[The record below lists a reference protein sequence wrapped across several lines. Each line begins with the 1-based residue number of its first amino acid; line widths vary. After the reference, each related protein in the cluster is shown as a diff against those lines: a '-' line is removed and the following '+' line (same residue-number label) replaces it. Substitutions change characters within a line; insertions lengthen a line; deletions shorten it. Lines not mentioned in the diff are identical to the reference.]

1 MYTQTGKGKI
11 DDAFKVAKRNI
22 SDCLDDK
29 NKAIND
35 NDPDNAQSST
45 IIMFLTNV
53 VNTAM
58 TAING
63 IREK

>member
-1 MYTQTGKGKI
+1 VYTQTGKGKI

>member
-1 MYTQTGKGKI
+1 VYTPTGKGKI
-11 DDAFKVAKRNI
+11 DDAFKAAKKNI

-35 NDPDNAQSST
+35 NNPDSAQTKT
-45 IIMFLTNV
+45 IIMYLTNV

-63 IREK
+63 IPDK